1 MVNSLMQSC
10 KKLNCL
16 FIIVSSLLKG
26 QAVSDLQTND
36 STFSDR
42 QVWVNS
48 VDPDQTAP
56 TGDIFLNRVMK
67 MVLFL

>member
-1 MVNSLMQSC
+1 MVNFLMQSC

-26 QAVSDLQTND
+26 PAISDLRTND
-36 STFSDR
+36 STLSDR
-42 QVWVNS
+42 RVWANS
-48 VDPDQTAP
+48 VDLDQTAP